1 MTRQSSQNSSILEH
15 FAIQAKELVRETAR
29 QSSQEGAGG
38 ILAHV
43 ADKLTTQAKKAAG
56 EATKSVHEAS
66 KSAFE
71 ASKTAA
77 GVSKNTFDDLTYV
90 GKTTIGDLTKS
101 AKQAASKKGFKVSY
115 TCTIYFILFKNAYN
129 SYLLSFNIAL
139 IFSTV
144 PILYVIVL
152 LRKLTL
158 NVFS

>member
-1 MTRQSSQNSSILEH
+1 MEH
-15 FAIQAKELVRETAR
+15 FAFQAKELVRETAR

-66 KSAFE
+66 KSAIE

-90 GKTTIGDLTKS
+90 GKSTIGDLTKS
-101 AKQAASKKGFKVSY
+101 AKQVASKKGFKVITTNYSQ
-115 TCTIYFILFKNAYN
+115 I
-129 SYLLSFNIAL
+129 
-139 IFSTV
+139 
-144 PILYVIVL
+144 
-152 LRKLTL
+152 
-158 NVFS
+158 

>member
-15 FAIQAKELVRETAR
+15 FAFQAKELVKETAR
-29 QSSQEGAGG
+29 QSSQDGAGG

-66 KSAFE
+66 KTAFE

-90 GKTTIGDLTKS
+90 GKSTIGDLTKS
-101 AKQAASKKGFKVSY
+101 AKQVASKKGFKVLITY
-115 TCTIYFILFKNAYN
+115 LHIYFNIIVVIISLKKSYNRQLNIYLCYVKNH
-129 SYLLSFNIAL
+129 FFFTNIKL
-139 IFSTV
+139 I
-144 PILYVIVL
+144 IY
-152 LRKLTL
+152 
-158 NVFS
+158 

>member
-1 MTRQSSQNSSILEH
+1 MYHQSLPLTAEKKHSIISSPPSSRKGSLNSLHQQLTRQSSQNSSILEH
-15 FAIQAKELVRETAR
+15 IAFQAKELVKETAR

-56 EATKSVHEAS
+56 EATKSVHEVG

-90 GKTTIGDLTKS
+90 GKSTIGDLTKS
-101 AKQAASKKGFKVSY
+101 AKQVASKKVFKV
-115 TCTIYFILFKNAYN
+115 INQ
-129 SYLLSFNIAL
+129 LLQTF
-139 IFSTV
+139 
-144 PILYVIVL
+144 
-152 LRKLTL
+152 
-158 NVFS
+158 

>member
-1 MTRQSSQNSSILEH
+1 MTRQSSQNNSILEH
-15 FAIQAKELVRETAR
+15 FAYQAKELVRETAR

-90 GKTTIGDLTKS
+90 GKSTIGDLTKS
-101 AKQAASKKGFKVSY
+101 AKQVASKKGFKVGAILL
-115 TCTIYFILFKNAYN
+115 TIEYLYLVILFIKLSIQCQSLFFCS
-129 SYLLSFNIAL
+129 SYIINCN
-139 IFSTV
+139 
-144 PILYVIVL
+144 
-152 LRKLTL
+152 R
-158 NVFS
+158 